1 MTSSEKQPL
10 TWFITGAS
18 TGFGLALTRLALARG
33 HKVIATSRDPSRVPE
48 LVAEVRQKG
57 GDWLSLNVDD
67 GAAHEVIGRLEAQG
81 TAIDVLVNNAGR
93 SLHGP
98 AESIAEDEVRS
109 QMETQYFGPYRLIR
123 AVVPHMRARRRGLI
137 LNFGSGAGV
146 NGRDSM
152 GAYAASK
159 AAMDGKNLR
168 GDSNEEFV
176 MLTDTHCTGLL
187 RVMSKELKPYNVRTL
202 NVLLGA
208 FDTGFGGSRLLTKT
222 PFPDSYRGSMTETI
236 VHALEKGAYKLDG
249 DHLKAAQVILDMVV
263 GEGIGEGKEWETVM
277 PLGRDMWASL
287 EQVKER
293 NEHMMETFREV
304 CNNVYVED

>member
-1 MTSSEKQPL
+1 MTSSEKTPL

-33 HKVIATSRDPSRVPE
+33 HKVIATSRDPSRIPE
-48 LVAEVRQKG
+48 LVAQVRQKG
-57 GDWLSLNVDD
+57 GDWLSLDVDD
-67 GAAHEVIGRLEAQG
+67 GAAHEVIGRLEARG

-159 AAMDGKNLR
+159 AAMDG
-168 GDSNEEFV
+168 
-176 MLTDTHCTGLL
+176 LL

-222 PFPDSYRGSMTETI
+222 PFPDDYRGSMTETI

-287 EQVKER
+287 EEVKEK
-293 NEHMMETFREV
+293 NEHMLETFREA